1 MTTIQLNDE
10 TWTAELS
17 GGSHTSAAAKLGRPT
32 NRFGVIFRRRSDGR
46 RAYGWI
52 GQSQVALATPAELL
66 QALRTALEAEGK
78 PS

>member
-1 MTTIQLNDE
+1 MTTFRLNDE

-17 GGSHTSAAAKLGRPT
+17 GGSHTSGGAGFGRPA

-52 GQSQVALATPAELL
+52 SQSQLELATPAELI
-66 QALRTALEAEGK
+66 QALSTALAAEGK